1 MSLANKMLTIHQR
14 WAKTTP
20 IYLTNMYELKK
31 SSVWYIVVF
40 LFPLQRAKIPNS
52 YSIRNN
58 GQINTTD
65 FPITRY
71 YLILNIEKLTIT
83 WPNFTYR
90 VGPRFAFHTTFSR
103 SWFDRH
109 YILLNDASVTASSFI
124 VWERKNQKE
133 KRQNYKHAIHAR
145 VIF

>member
-1 MSLANKMLTIHQR
+1 MLTIHQR

-71 YLILNIEKLTIT
+71 YLIFNFEKLTINSR
-83 WPNFTYR
+83 PLFTCR
-90 VGPRFAFHTTFSR
+90 VWPRFGFHTTFSR

-109 YILLNDASVTASSFI
+109 YIILNDASVTACSFI
-124 VWERKNQKE
+124 VWERKNHQKG
-133 KRQNYKHAIHAR
+133 KCQKHRHAIDAS